1 MPQGGYP
8 GAPGY
13 PAAPPRQALPGKRG
27 RKWLPWVAAGVVVG
41 IAAGGIAA
49 GFLLTG
55 GSSPAASGGSGDGV
69 LLPKS
74 LTFSGSPSPVTGRTS
89 ADGLSWDK
97 LGGPW
102 TPVPTSLFAQ
112 GDFAA
117 GQQVISDKFTQN
129 GKTADWTADV
139 LAGRPGSD
147 VGVSYTGPSQL
158 RQYAVGVVDNVIL
171 AKEYPAGTSAP
182 GIASQSVTIG
192 GRPGWLIGFTPHFS
206 VAGVKATHDTDVVVV
221 VDTGHAAVPSVFF
234 MSIPSDVS
242 SLLPN
247 ITAELHSLQV
257 SP

>member
-1 MPQGGYP
+1 M
-8 GAPGY
+8 
-13 PAAPPRQALPGKRG
+13 
-27 RKWLPWVAAGVVVG
+27 AAGVVVVL
-41 IAAGGIAA
+41 AGGGITA

-55 GSSPAASGGSGDGV
+55 GSSPAASGTSGSSGGV
-69 LLPKS
+69 LVPKA
-74 LTFSGSPSPVTGRTS
+74 LTFSGSPSAVTGRAS

-102 TPVPTSLFAQ
+102 TPVPSSLFAQ

-129 GKTADWTADV
+129 GKASDWTADV

-158 RQYAVGVVDNVIL
+158 KQYAAGVVDNVLL

-182 GIASQSVTIG
+182 GIASQSVTVS

-206 VAGVKATHDTDVVVV
+206 VTGVKATHDTDVVVV
-221 VDTGHAAVPSVFF
+221 VDTGQAAVPSVFF
-234 MSIPSDVS
+234 MSIPDDVS

-247 ITAELHSLQV
+247 VTAELHSLQAG
-257 SP
+257 S